1 MTKKLLLRCFNEKR
15 ITMAKENQENVDKGM
30 QNIESALSKT
40 EHYIE
45 DNRNTVIYIIL
56 GIIALV
62 AIYFAFKRFYVA
74 PKEKE
79 AESSI
84 FMAQRYFEQD
94 SFKLALDGDGAN
106 VGLLEIINSYG
117 ITKTAN
123 LACYQAGISFLKLGE
138 YEEAIKYLK
147 KFSGKDKMV
156 APIAIAA
163 IGDAELELG
172 QDKEAASS
180 YVKAAGMN
188 ENSFTTP
195 IFLMKAGEAYERSGE
210 PDKALKVYQQL
221 KKDYPNSSE
230 GSQVDKYITRIQLK
244 K

>member
-1 MTKKLLLRCFNEKR
+1 
-15 ITMAKENQENVDKGM
+15 MAKENQESVDKGM

-45 DNRNTVIYIIL
+45 ENRNTVIYIVL

-62 AIYFAFKRFYVA
+62 AIFFAFKRFYIA

-94 SFKLALDGDGAN
+94 SFRLALDGDGAN

-147 KFSGKDKMV
+147 KFNGKDKMV
-156 APIAIAA
+156 ATITVAA

-172 QDKEAASS
+172 QDKDAASS
-180 YVKAAGMN
+180 YLKAAGMN

-195 IFLMKAGEAYERSGE
+195 IFLLKAGQAYEKSSDF
-210 PDKALKVYQQL
+210 DKALKTYQRI
-221 KKDYPNSSE
+221 KKDYPNSTE

>member
-1 MTKKLLLRCFNEKR
+1 
-15 ITMAKENQENVDKGM
+15 MAKENQEAVDKGM
-30 QNIESALSKT
+30 QNIESALSRT

-45 DNRNTVIYIIL
+45 ENRNTVTYIVL
-56 GIIALV
+56 GIVALV
-62 AIYFAFKRFYVA
+62 AIYFAFKRFYIA

-94 SFKLALDGDGAN
+94 SFRLALDGDGAN
-106 VGLLEIINSYG
+106 QGLLEIINNYG

-123 LACYQAGISFLKLGE
+123 LACYQAGISFLRLGE
-138 YEEAIKYLK
+138 YEEALKYLR

-156 APIAIAA
+156 ATIAVGA
-163 IGDAELELG
+163 IGDAEIELG
-172 QDKEAASS
+172 QDKDAASH
-180 YVKAAGMN
+180 YLKAAEMN
-188 ENSFTTP
+188 ENSFTSP
-195 IFLMKAGEAYERSGE
+195 IFLLKAGQAYEKAGSN
-210 PDKALKVYQQL
+210 DKALKIYEQL
-221 KKDYPNSSE
+221 KTNYPGSSE

>member
-1 MTKKLLLRCFNEKR
+1 
-15 ITMAKENQENVDKGM
+15 MAKENQEAVDKGM
-30 QNIESALSKT
+30 QNIESALSRT

-45 DNRNTVIYIIL
+45 ENRNTVIYVVL
-56 GIIALV
+56 GIVALV
-62 AIYFAFKRFYVA
+62 AIYFAFKRFYIA

-84 FMAQRYFEQD
+84 FMAQRYFEED

-106 VGLLEIINSYG
+106 VGLIEIINSYG

-123 LACYQAGISFLKLGE
+123 LACYQAGISFLRIGE

-147 KFSGKDKMV
+147 KFSSNDKMV
-156 APIAIAA
+156 STIATGA
-163 IGDAELELG
+163 IGDAEIELG
-172 QDKEAASS
+172 QDKDAASS
-180 YVKAAGMN
+180 YMKAAGMN
-188 ENSFTTP
+188 ENSFTSP
-195 IFLMKAGEAYERSGE
+195 IFLMKAGQAYEKAGDN
-210 PDKALKVYQQL
+210 DKALKAYKQI
-221 KKDYPNSSE
+221 KKDYPSSSE

>member
-1 MTKKLLLRCFNEKR
+1 
-15 ITMAKENQENVDKGM
+15 MAKENQEAVDKGM

-45 DNRNTVIYIIL
+45 ENRNTVIYIVL
-56 GIIALV
+56 GIVAVV
-62 AIYFAFKRFYVA
+62 AIFFAFKRFYIA

-94 SFKLALDGDGAN
+94 SFRLALDGDGAN
-106 VGLLEIINSYG
+106 VGLLEIINNYG

-123 LACYQAGISFLKLGE
+123 LACYQAGISFLRLGE
-138 YEEAIKYLK
+138 YEEALKYLK

-156 APIAIAA
+156 STIAVGA
-163 IGDAELELG
+163 IGDAEMELG
-172 QDKEAASS
+172 QDKDAAAS
-180 YVKAAGMN
+180 YLKAASMN
-188 ENSFTTP
+188 ENNFTSP
-195 IFLMKAGEAYERSGE
+195 IFLLKAGQAYEKAGESS
-210 PDKALKVYQQL
+210 KALKAYKQL
-221 KKDYPNSSE
+221 KKDFPASSE
-230 GSQVDKYITRIQLK
+230 GSQVDKYITRIELK

>member
-1 MTKKLLLRCFNEKR
+1 
-15 ITMAKENQENVDKGM
+15 MAKENQEGVEKGM

-45 DNRNTVIYIIL
+45 QNRNTVIYIVL
-56 GIIALV
+56 GIVALV
-62 AIYFAFKRFYVA
+62 AVFFAFKRFYIV

-94 SFKLALDGDGAN
+94 SFRLALDGDGAN
-106 VGLLEIINSYG
+106 IGFLEIINSYG

-123 LACYQAGISFLKLGE
+123 LACYQAGISFLKIGE

-147 KFSGKDKMV
+147 KFNGRDKMV

-172 QDKEAASS
+172 QDKDAATS
-180 YVKAAGMN
+180 YLKAAGMN

-195 IFLMKAGEAYERSGE
+195 IFLLKAGQACEKSGDA
-210 PDKALKVYQQL
+210 DKALKIYQRI
-221 KKDYPNSSE
+221 KKDYPNSTE

>member
-1 MTKKLLLRCFNEKR
+1 
-15 ITMAKENQENVDKGM
+15 MAKENQEAVDKGM

-45 DNRNTVIYIIL
+45 ENRNTVIYIVL
-56 GIIALV
+56 GIVALV
-62 AIYFAFKRFYVA
+62 AIYFAFKRYYIA

-94 SFKLALDGDGAN
+94 SFRLALDGDGAN
-106 VGLLEIINSYG
+106 VGLLEIINNYG

-123 LACYQAGISFLKLGE
+123 LACYQAGISFLRLGE

-156 APIAIAA
+156 STIAIGAL
-163 IGDAELELG
+163 GDAEIELG
-172 QDKEAASS
+172 QEKDAASD
-180 YVKAAGMN
+180 YLKAAEMN
-188 ENSFTTP
+188 ENSFTSP
-195 IFLMKAGEAYERSGE
+195 IFLLKAGQAYEKAGNNE
-210 PDKALKVYQQL
+210 KALKVYQQL
-221 KKDYPNSSE
+221 KKDYPSSNE
-230 GSQVDKYITRIQLK
+230 GAQIDKYITRIQLK

>member
-1 MTKKLLLRCFNEKR
+1 
-15 ITMAKENQENVDKGM
+15 MAKENQEGVDKGM

-45 DNRNTVIYIIL
+45 ENRNTVIYIVL
-56 GIIALV
+56 GIVAVV
-62 AIYFAFKRFYVA
+62 AIFFAFKRFYIA

-94 SFKLALDGDGAN
+94 SFRLALDGDGAN
-106 VGLLEIINSYG
+106 VGLLEIINNYG

-123 LACYQAGISFLKLGE
+123 LACYQAGISFLRLGE
-138 YEEAIKYLK
+138 YEEALKYLK

-156 APIAIAA
+156 STIAVGA
-163 IGDAELELG
+163 IGDAEMELG
-172 QDKEAASS
+172 QDKDAAAS
-180 YVKAAGMN
+180 YLKAASMN
-188 ENSFTTP
+188 ENNFTSP
-195 IFLMKAGEAYERSGE
+195 IFLLKAGQAYEKAGESS
-210 PDKALKVYQQL
+210 KALKAYKQL
-221 KKDYPNSSE
+221 KKDFPASSE
-230 GSQVDKYITRIQLK
+230 GSQVDKYITRIELK

>member
-1 MTKKLLLRCFNEKR
+1 
-15 ITMAKENQENVDKGM
+15 MAKENQQAVDKGM

-45 DNRNTVIYIIL
+45 ENRNTVIYIVL
-56 GIIALV
+56 GIVALV
-62 AIYFAFKRFYVA
+62 AIYFAFKRFYIA

-94 SFKLALDGDGAN
+94 SFRLALDGDGAN
-106 VGLLEIINSYG
+106 VGLLEIINNYG

-123 LACYQAGISFLKLGE
+123 LACYQAGISFLRLGE

-156 APIAIAA
+156 STIAVGA
-163 IGDAELELG
+163 IGDAQMELG
-172 QDKEAASS
+172 QDKDAASY

-188 ENSFTTP
+188 ENNFTSP
-195 IFLMKAGEAYERSGE
+195 IFLLKAGQAYEKAGEA
-210 PDKALKVYQQL
+210 DKALKIYQQI